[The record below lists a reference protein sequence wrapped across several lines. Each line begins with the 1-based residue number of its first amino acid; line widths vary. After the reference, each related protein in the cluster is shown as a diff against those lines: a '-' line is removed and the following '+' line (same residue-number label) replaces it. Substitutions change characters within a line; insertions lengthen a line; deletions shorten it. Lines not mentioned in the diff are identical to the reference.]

1 MIKKINK
8 NKNKNQMTKHKRI
21 LFVLSVVLL
30 ILFSIIITFLS
41 TIYFVEA
48 VNETIEMQK
57 AFDLQKME
65 SQKNLELQL
74 EMNYLSSSMY
84 GKGQEINS
92 ILSTNNFDSSIFDG
106 YDYSRFIYGS
116 IPEDNDGAGFIDL
129 PKNAKKIYMR
139 KSSDNIKYN
148 KSDLIKVKNSKGNET
163 IAEMIFYESDLRED
177 FSLKTSKNQI
187 SDGQIVDAEVVLPGR
202 FNSFQ
207 LRELKF
213 NKNKSLKIEDLAH
226 ESISIL
232 GKNEI
237 KAYAMNLDE
246 LNFTTGKY
254 YDFAEGRELWKC
266 KDWNFTL
273 QQCFGSWVKIMDL
286 IPGTEYSF
294 DISPVDPAYVEV
306 FDLNNAIDVDIVALD
321 SENLVLAWVDGDV
334 NNYVSFEIWNTRGI
348 RAVDEVNVDTS
359 GDNGDA
365 VAVSSVN
372 SSHFVVG
379 WVDGPLDDL
388 RHAGFVVDG
397 SSYFASVALDTN
409 IGTFSDVDVCS
420 LGDRYAVVDA
430 NQNDA
435 DADFRIQSNSGASL
449 VIETAADGT
458 ISPAANNQNL
468 VSCSLFNSSVWV
480 YAFFDDFDK
489 DASVFVRS
497 MTGVAVG
504 AQLDI
509 DTNVGET
516 GQVAVAGLRGNRY
529 AYVFYNSVNSSV
541 YMTVRGLSGTTHT
554 TVLGNTV
561 IDSNAGTSS
570 RVSVA
575 EVEFSNQSYFAAA
588 WFDQSDTTIK
598 VGVYNGSGAQITA
611 PFIITST
618 PTASYPIV
626 SVAGTN
632 SLLGYG
638 LCNATFAIAYTNSSG
653 NAVFETYWYNG
664 TIWDGA
670 CPGFGDNVAPT
681 IEILGPENNTLNTT
695 SLTIDFFYNVTDESA
710 FVNCSLYINEEIAQT
725 NNLVSQGVVE
735 NFSVDLTNGIYSWKI
750 GCSDLLGNS
759 NMSAIYNLNI
769 SVLFY
774 SSGAIDIDIDSLD
787 LETLVM
793 SWVDGDVNNYVS
805 FEVWNTNISRVVNRV
820 DVDTSG
826 DNGDAVAV
834 SSVNSSHF
842 VVGWVDGPLDD
853 LRHAGFVVDGSSY
866 FASVALDTNI
876 GTFSDVD
883 VCSLGDRYA
892 VVDANQN
899 DADADFRIQSNSGA
913 SLVIETAADGTI
925 SPAANNQ
932 NLVSCSLFN
941 SSVWVYAFFDDFDKD
956 ASVFVRSM
964 TGVAVGAQLDIDTN
978 VGETGQVAV
987 AGLRGNRYAYVFYNS
1002 VNSSV
1007 YMTVRGLSGTTHTT
1021 VLGNTVI
1028 DSNAGTSSRVS
1039 VAEVEFSNQSYFAAA
1054 WFDQSDTT
1062 IKVGV
1067 YNGSGAQI
1075 TAPFIVSSAPTV
1087 TFPIVSVT
1095 GTHSNLGYGLCN
1107 ATFAI
1112 AYTNS
1117 SGNIVFRTYWYN
1129 GTTWNGTCPDYDP
1142 PVINIISP
1150 INNTVNKTNSI
1161 INFYYDVSDRSVVSS
1176 CSLYIDDV
1184 LNQTIYS
1191 VVKDSTINFTANL
1204 SNENYTWKIGCI
1216 DSSGNVAN
1224 SSMNNL
1230 NVSWYMP
1237 IIQSLT
1243 SNSFIILNPGS
1254 TKNVECNAS
1263 IYEGNGISDIS
1274 IVNAT
1279 FFRSNTS
1286 INGPLNNN
1294 TLYVNSSCTSISSSG
1309 NISNYTCSFQV
1320 YYYALNG
1327 SWNCTVNAFDVDDF
1341 SGTNT
1346 TNLTIDTLY
1355 ALNLSNL
1362 LIDYGNIS
1370 PGSNS
1375 SDKNINITNLGNM
1388 NLNITVKGY
1397 GGDDPVTGEGYAM
1410 RCVSGD
1416 NILIENHRYSTISGK
1431 SFNQK
1436 IPLTSSPVHLNL
1448 TIQKQTQP
1456 NAIMINS
1463 SYWQLNVPPMPSV
1476 TQCNGTIVFTV
1487 AAPY

>member
-348 RAVDEVNVDTS
+348 RAVDEVN
-359 GDNGDA
+359 
-365 VAVSSVN
+365 
-372 SSHFVVG
+372 
-379 WVDGPLDDL
+379 
-388 RHAGFVVDG
+388 
-397 SSYFASVALDTN
+397 
-409 IGTFSDVDVCS
+409 
-420 LGDRYAVVDA
+420 
-430 NQNDA
+430 
-435 DADFRIQSNSGASL
+435 
-449 VIETAADGT
+449 
-458 ISPAANNQNL
+458 
-468 VSCSLFNSSVWV
+468 
-480 YAFFDDFDK
+480 
-489 DASVFVRS
+489 
-497 MTGVAVG
+497 
-504 AQLDI
+504 
-509 DTNVGET
+509 
-516 GQVAVAGLRGNRY
+516 
-529 AYVFYNSVNSSV
+529 
-541 YMTVRGLSGTTHT
+541 
-554 TVLGNTV
+554 
-561 IDSNAGTSS
+561 
-570 RVSVA
+570 
-575 EVEFSNQSYFAAA
+575 
-588 WFDQSDTTIK
+588 
-598 VGVYNGSGAQITA
+598 
-611 PFIITST
+611 
-618 PTASYPIV
+618 
-626 SVAGTN
+626 
-632 SLLGYG
+632 
-638 LCNATFAIAYTNSSG
+638 
-653 NAVFETYWYNG
+653 
-664 TIWDGA
+664 
-670 CPGFGDNVAPT
+670 
-681 IEILGPENNTLNTT
+681 
-695 SLTIDFFYNVTDESA
+695 
-710 FVNCSLYINEEIAQT
+710 
-725 NNLVSQGVVE
+725 
-735 NFSVDLTNGIYSWKI
+735 
-750 GCSDLLGNS
+750 
-759 NMSAIYNLNI
+759 
-769 SVLFY
+769 
-774 SSGAIDIDIDSLD
+774 
-787 LETLVM
+787 
-793 SWVDGDVNNYVS
+793 
-805 FEVWNTNISRVVNRV
+805 
-820 DVDTSG
+820 VDTSG